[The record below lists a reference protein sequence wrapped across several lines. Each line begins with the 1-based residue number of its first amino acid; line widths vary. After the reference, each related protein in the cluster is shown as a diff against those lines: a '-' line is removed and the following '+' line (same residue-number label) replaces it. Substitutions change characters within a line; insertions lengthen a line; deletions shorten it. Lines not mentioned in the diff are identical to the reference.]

1 VQLFFFDTLFFKMG
15 VFLVIFG
22 GGAPQLFAPKN
33 RPISLDM
40 RSFLIARLG
49 NYFYD
54 LETIV
59 AGEDDDLNLMTL
71 PYSVVWL
78 VGTPTM
84 AAMWRHQPWRNKFIS
99 PLFLL

>member
-1 VQLFFFDTLFFKMG
+1 MFFIHNFFFKIGL
-15 VFLVIFG
+15 FLVNFWW
-22 GGAPQLFAPKN
+22 APPQINSPKN

>member
-1 VQLFFFDTLFFKMG
+1 LG
-15 VFLVIFG
+15 IFRA
-22 GGAPQLFAPKN
+22 APPQKNTPKN